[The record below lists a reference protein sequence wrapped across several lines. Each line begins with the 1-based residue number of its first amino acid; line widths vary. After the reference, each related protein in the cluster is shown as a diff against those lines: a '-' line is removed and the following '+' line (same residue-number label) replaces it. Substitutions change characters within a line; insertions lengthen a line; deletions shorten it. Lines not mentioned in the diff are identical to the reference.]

1 MLSTHLALFAGVS
14 RTHLP
19 EERTSLQKNL
29 CKSTLFPLKFCS
41 HRWVENVIVA
51 ERAAQIWPQV
61 NQFVGAAKA
70 GAVSKPKNKSFKAV
84 ADSVNN
90 PLFIPQLQAFIA
102 MAKDTTPFLLKYQ
115 TDAPMLPFVKGDLE
129 NLLRD
134 LMRRFIKK
142 DVLENADTVGKLLQI
157 DPYKKKLHVQ
167 STAVDIGFA
176 AEQAL
181 RWLKTSKKIS
191 DRDILS
197 LRLDCK

>member
-1 MLSTHLALFAGVS
+1 M
-14 RTHLP
+14 
-19 EERTSLQKNL
+19 
-29 CKSTLFPLKFCS
+29 
-41 HRWVENVIVA
+41 
-51 ERAAQIWPQV
+51 

-70 GAVSKPKNKSFKAV
+70 GAVSKPKNKLFKAV

-90 PLFIPQLQAFIA
+90 PLFIPQLQAFIT

-115 TDAPMLPFVKGDLE
+115 TDALMLPFVKGDLE
-129 NLLRD
+129 NLPRD
-134 LMRRFIKK
+134 LMRFIKK
-142 DVLENADTVGKLLQI
+142 DVLENADTVGKLLRI
-157 DPYKKKLHVQ
+157 DPYKKELHVQ

-181 RWLKTSKKIS
+181 RRLKTSKKIS